1 MLSIEVSAWLSD
13 VTGGVYTI
21 KEITG
26 RANSKIFK
34 IITKDQNYALKL
46 YPSKEF
52 DKRERLLVE
61 FDALTILHQYGVS
74 NTPRPIRKSTDLN
87 TALYEWIDGV
97 SLREVGLKEVSDAL
111 NFIDILKKI
120 SSLKSDISSQL
131 ASEACLSAKELV
143 SQIDRRFKRLSEI
156 DIKEDPELHKFLSG
170 QFKPVFD
177 EVKKKINKNWK
188 LPWLYDKDLIKEFQT
203 LSPSDF
209 GFHNAIYVNNN
220 KIIYID
226 FEYFGWDDPVKL
238 TSDFIWH
245 AGMDITN
252 KAQHKWLEGM
262 CGIFVDD
269 KYFLDRFQAYHPLYG
284 LRWSMILL
292 NEFLPEVWE
301 IRKHANRK
309 KEKNHKSI
317 KQIQL
322 NKSKKYLLKVKGLM
336 HELN

>member
-13 VTGGVYTI
+13 VTGGVYTV

-34 IITKDQNYALKL
+34 IITKNQNYALKL

>member
-1 MLSIEVSAWLSD
+1 
-13 VTGGVYTI
+13 
-21 KEITG
+21 
-26 RANSKIFK
+26 
-34 IITKDQNYALKL
+34 
-46 YPSKEF
+46 
-52 DKRERLLVE
+52 
-61 FDALTILHQYGVS
+61 
-74 NTPRPIRKSTDLN
+74 
-87 TALYEWIDGV
+87 
-97 SLREVGLKEVSDAL
+97 
-111 NFIDILKKI
+111 
-120 SSLKSDISSQL
+120 
-131 ASEACLSAKELV
+131 
-143 SQIDRRFKRLSEI
+143 
-156 DIKEDPELHKFLSG
+156 
-170 QFKPVFD
+170 
-177 EVKKKINKNWK
+177 
-188 LPWLYDKDLIKEFQT
+188 
-203 LSPSDF
+203 
-209 GFHNAIYVNNN
+209 
-220 KIIYID
+220 
-226 FEYFGWDDPVKL
+226 VKL